1 MRLTNFC
8 IIIALSTAYSQSIGL
23 LSKKDNVRLP
33 VRPSV
38 TAFCSLDCKGFVH
51 KFEIKRSFSIFQILT
66 EHLRTKMAANVRDLA
81 KSKVGLGS
89 RVSAVVSSLAIVVL
103 AYKHFVELKENELKS
118 LLSCLALEADPTE
131 EKCTVYEEILR
142 EFNSESI
149 RA

>member
-1 MRLTNFC
+1 M
-8 IIIALSTAYSQSIGL
+8 
-23 LSKKDNVRLP
+23 
-33 VRPSV
+33 
-38 TAFCSLDCKGFVH
+38 TAFCIWIAKDL
-51 KFEIKRSFSIFQILT
+51 SISSKLRGLFACFQVLS
-66 EHLRTKMAANVRDLA
+66 EHLRSKLQGNARDLT

-89 RVSAVVSSLAIVVL
+89 RVSAAVSSLAIAIL
-103 AYKHFVELKENELKS
+103 AYENVVELKEKEVKS